1 MAISSPISH
10 SQYSSVHWFDG
21 AITRR
26 LGADMRLLYG
36 MGVPVVGVSAVIAVV
51 IAFAASPWTI
61 AGLMALEVVMLV
73 VVVVGFFAMLDESED
88 TDPDLGHV
96 SFGGP
101 LQAGDLHGVCRPE
114 H

>member
-61 AGLMALEVVMLV
+61 AGLMALEVLMLV

-88 TDPDLGHV
+88 TDPDLAHWEG
-96 SFGGP
+96 S
-101 LQAGDLHGVCRPE
+101 
-114 H
+114 